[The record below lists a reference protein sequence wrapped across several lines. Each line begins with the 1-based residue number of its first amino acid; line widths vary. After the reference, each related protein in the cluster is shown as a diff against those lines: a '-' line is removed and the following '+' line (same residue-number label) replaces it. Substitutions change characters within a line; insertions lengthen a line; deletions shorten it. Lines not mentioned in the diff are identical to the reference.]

1 MLFLVKSKSLRRFLL
16 TSSIAPSSSM
26 VLSNALSGQSLQGI
40 TSLMSAP
47 MIGSTVDV
55 RGLEVH
61 SELNG
66 ERGTVESIAT
76 DLGRYGV
83 KLTRGE
89 LVAVKI
95 ENLYSPESWQCPC
108 GHKTARTDVRRK
120 EEGIREEME
129 SAILDAHCTLNLV
142 TPKRLD
148 DRKGRRERMLPA
160 FGSWLLRK
168 ESQQLER
175 WNAWQL
181 AVVVWR

>member
-1 MLFLVKSKSLRRFLL
+1 
-16 TSSIAPSSSM
+16 
-26 VLSNALSGQSLQGI
+26 
-40 TSLMSAP
+40 MSAP
-47 MIGSTVDV
+47 IIGSTVDV

-66 ERGTVESIAT
+66 ERTVESIAT
-76 DLGRYGV
+76 DVGRYGV
-83 KLTRGE
+83 KLSRGE

-95 ENLYSPESWQCPC
+95 ENLYKPESWQCAC
-108 GHKTARTDVRRK
+108 GHMTARTDVRRK
-120 EEGIREEME
+120 EKEIREELE
-129 SAILDAHCTLNLV
+129 STILDAHCTLHLV

-181 AVVVWR
+181 AVVLAQTCAP

>member
-1 MLFLVKSKSLRRFLL
+1 MQPL
-16 TSSIAPSSSM
+16 
-26 VLSNALSGQSLQGI
+26 G
-40 TSLMSAP
+40 
-47 MIGSTVDV
+47 
-55 RGLEVH
+55 
-61 SELNG
+61 G
-66 ERGTVESIAT
+66 ERCCCVQQWLWPCPWMYTWRRSGEFGLQYPVRS
-76 DLGRYGV
+76 RRPHSS
-83 KLTRGE
+83 RGE

-95 ENLYSPESWQCPC
+95 ENLYSRESWQCAC
-108 GHKTARTDVRRK
+108 GHTTARTDVRRK
-120 EEGIREEME
+120 EKEIREELE

-181 AVVVWR
+181 AVVLAQTCAP